1 MDTNPSTNILE
12 NTSKSKNIASK
23 QKRML
28 PKEGLIKN
36 RKLKEI
42 RKRKEGRNQI
52 LQIRNNKKVN
62 LTLFQLLMNIRYV
75 ILRMSLMETINQYMV
90 KRLMMRLLRH

>member
-1 MDTNPSTNILE
+1 MDTNPSTNIQE

-52 LQIRNNKKVN
+52 LQIRNSKKVN

-75 ILRMSLMETINQYMV
+75 ILRMSLMETINQ
-90 KRLMMRLLRH
+90 